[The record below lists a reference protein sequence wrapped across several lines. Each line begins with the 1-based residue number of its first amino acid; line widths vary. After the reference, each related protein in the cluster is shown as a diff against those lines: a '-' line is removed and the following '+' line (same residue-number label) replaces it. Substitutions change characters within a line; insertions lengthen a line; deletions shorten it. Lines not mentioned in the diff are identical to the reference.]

1 MGQLKHAPTSLT
13 SGPIKMRPI
22 LLAFIIIVAWSWGI
36 AAQVGGTSAAEHIG
50 SQVVAQYLLGFSIMF
65 AVWRSL
71 SLNLTDKDISLILL
85 TGLIARLVLIFVEP
99 YTSNDVARYLF
110 DGRILLEGIDPY
122 RVAHDAPALQELRAQ
137 WQPPAEHAKYPTLYP
152 PLALALYSV
161 SATFGAAHALLMW
174 KVISSLASLSLYF
187 LAYQFL
193 KRTQRL
199 ALLPLIALNPLLIF
213 EAGES
218 AHIDVF
224 SALAVMAAIYA
235 WYLQRKLLTGVL
247 IGLGASIKILPMI
260 LLLPLWFWLDNT
272 RDRIILVIS
281 ASMTC
286 LSIYSIALLSG
297 LRPIGSLGVFF
308 AKWRASSPWFHW
320 LEPILDHS
328 GMLIATAIAAL
339 LGLLILAIAAY
350 LARNRGIDQKL
361 LILQFSLALPL
372 LISPVVFPWY
382 LLPIAALFSLRPNW
396 PIALW
401 MISLPLSYQVLNQFL
416 CCGVWNPA
424 QWSINVIGVS
434 LIVGVLW
441 STARAR
447 SFKQPDK
454 KLNKTEL
461 RRNLC

>member
-1 MGQLKHAPTSLT
+1 
-13 SGPIKMRPI
+13 MRPI
-22 LLAFIIIVAWSWGI
+22 LVAFIIIVAWSWSITAQLSNTG
-36 AAQVGGTSAAEHIG
+36 AAAHIG
-50 SQVVAQYLLGFSIMF
+50 SQVVAQYLLGFLIMF
-65 AVWRSL
+65 MVWRKL
-71 SLNLTDKDISLILL
+71 ELGLTHKDTTLILL
-85 TGLIARLVLIFVEP
+85 TGLFARLVLVFVEP

-122 RVAHDAPALQELRAQ
+122 RVAHDAPTLQELRAQ

-152 PLALALYSV
+152 PLALALYSLT
-161 SATFGAAHALLMW
+161 ATFGATDALLVW
-174 KVISSLASLSLYF
+174 KVITSLASLSLYY

-193 KRTQRL
+193 KSTQRL

-235 WYLQRKLLTGVL
+235 WHLQRKLLTGVF

-272 RDRIILVIS
+272 RDRIILVVS
-281 ASMTC
+281 ASMAC
-286 LSIYSIALLSG
+286 LSIYFIALLSG

-320 LEPILDHS
+320 FEPILGHS

-339 LGLLILAIAAY
+339 FGLLILAIAAY

-382 LLPIAALFSLRPNW
+382 LLPIVVLFALRPNW
-396 PIALW
+396 LIALW
-401 MISLPLSYQVLNQFL
+401 MVTLSLSYQVLNQFL
-416 CCGVWNPA
+416 CCGVWSPA
-424 QWSINVIGVS
+424 QWSVNLIGVS
-434 LIVGVLW
+434 LIVGIFL
-441 STARAR
+441 SIARAR
-447 SFKQPDK
+447 SVRQQDK
-454 KLNKTEL
+454 KLMKTKL
-461 RRNLC
+461 RRNFY